1 MYKCALTLFE
11 CLGCWTD
18 ALILACCAIDNPVAK
33 IGKTKGEQEQ
43 ERMATLDEQI
53 AAAEA
58 RAEAARKRVQQLKTR
73 QADAEARELRRVI
86 AGERAE
92 DTRRKI
98 LMGALVLEMVERGE
112 MTQADLMSKLDAFL
126 VRDGDR
132 KLFDLASRG

>member
-1 MYKCALTLFE
+1 
-11 CLGCWTD
+11 
-18 ALILACCAIDNPVAK
+18 
-33 IGKTKGEQEQ
+33 
-43 ERMATLDEQI
+43 MATLDEQI
-53 AAAEA
+53 AAASA
-58 RAEAARKRVQQLKTR
+58 RAEAARKRVQQLKNR
-73 QADAEARELRRVI
+73 QADAEARELRRAM

-132 KLFDLASRG
+132 KIFDLASRG

>member
-1 MYKCALTLFE
+1 
-11 CLGCWTD
+11 
-18 ALILACCAIDNPVAK
+18 
-33 IGKTKGEQEQ
+33 
-43 ERMATLDEQI
+43 MATLDEQI

-58 RAEAARKRVQQLKTR
+58 RAEAARKRVQQLKRR

-98 LMGALVLEMVERGE
+98 LIGALVQQMVEQGQ
-112 MTQADLMSKLDAFL
+112 MTQADLTVRLDAFL

-132 KLFDLASRG
+132 ALFDLPPR